1 MQRSELTLAESLLIK
16 KSLTKMLEE
25 ASDEG
30 SYKTIAD
37 IIKVKKK
44 MFEDIYIDKLD
55 LLRQHLMSINYVQ
68 QQLDDI
74 DSNITIEIDGTRHDL
89 VLQPELYNALID
101 FLNETS

>member
-44 MFEDIYIDKLD
+44 MFEDTYIDKLD

-68 QQLDDI
+68 QQLEDI
-74 DSNITIEIDGTRHDL
+74 HSNITIEIDGTRHDL

>member
-74 DSNITIEIDGTRHDL
+74 HSNITIEIDGTRHDL